1 MDRTDTHPGLG
12 PTRSRKLI
20 EFFGSI
26 EGVLNAS
33 LTSLEA
39 AGLPVAAA
47 QSLGTGK
54 SLEFARDEIAKAD
67 AAGVQLVPRTTRF
80 IRRGCDKSTILRSCS
95 TSVAS
100 WTLWRKTGSGWRS
113 V

>member
-20 EFFGSI
+20 EFFGGV

-39 AGLPVAAA
+39 AGLPVEAA
-47 QSLGTGK
+47 QSLEPANRSNLLETK
-54 SLEFARDEIAKAD
+54 LPRQMPQACSLSRWM
-67 AAGVQLVPRTTRF
+67 TRY
-80 IRRGCDKSTILRSCS
+80 ILRGCDKSTILRSCC
-95 TSVAS
+95 TFVAT
-100 WTLWRKTGSGWRS
+100 WML
-113 V
+113 